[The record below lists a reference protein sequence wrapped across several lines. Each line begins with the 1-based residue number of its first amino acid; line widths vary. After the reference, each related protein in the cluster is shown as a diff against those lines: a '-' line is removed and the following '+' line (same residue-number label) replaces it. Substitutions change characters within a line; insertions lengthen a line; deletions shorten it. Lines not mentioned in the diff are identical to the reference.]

1 MGTERKRKGE
11 TKSFIFL
18 LSREMD
24 FLLTTMNKQK
34 DNPNPHTHDIRQNR
48 EARQNHKRSHTHD
61 HHDHES
67 HDHEHPHEDQQGQQ
81 RAHSH
86 SHSHQQTKAVLNRI
100 SKAIGHLESIKR
112 MIENGRD
119 CSEVLIQIAAVKSA
133 INNTG
138 QIILKDH
145 IEHCIVEAVEEQ
157 DYTAIEELNKAIV
170 SFMK

>member
-1 MGTERKRKGE
+1 
-11 TKSFIFL
+11 
-18 LSREMD
+18 
-24 FLLTTMNKQK
+24 MNKQNK
-34 DNPNPHTHDIRQNR
+34 NPDPHIHNAHQENK
-48 EARQNHKRSHTHD
+48 HSH
-61 HHDHES
+61 HHDEHE
-67 HDHEHPHEDQQGQQ
+67 HRHEHPQADEQGSHTG
-81 RAHSH
+81 HSH

-145 IEHCIVEAVEEQ
+145 IEHCIVEAVEQQ